1 MLSSIRV
8 PGALQ
13 MSIRTDEAILDA
25 LRVTLQKLEQDP
37 NVAENAESLASF
49 KSIIL
54 NRIADL
60 EMAATLAP
68 ADAAPTPAPSDLVS
82 PASIAQDGL
91 QPEATG
97 SAQLE
102 KLD

>member
-1 MLSSIRV
+1 
-8 PGALQ
+8 
-13 MSIRTDEAILDA
+13 MSLRPDESVLNS

-37 NVAENAESLASF
+37 SVAENSESLASF

-60 EMAATLAP
+60 EMATTLAP
-68 ADAAPTPAPSDLVS
+68 AEAETAPSPSDLVS
-82 PASIAQDGL
+82 PASIAQDAPQQETTAL
-91 QPEATG
+91 NP
-97 SAQLE
+97 LE